1 MSSDKD
7 KSKLN
12 YKAIASGWKNYI
24 FKSPLIEELAK
35 TRAKICAECPHLNTE
50 YQFKKILPDKSI
62 EKIEGT
68 ACGLCGCPSS
78 AKLRQV
84 LERCPDNPPR
94 W

>member
-24 FKSPLIEELAK
+24 FKSPTIEELAK
-35 TRAKICAECPHLNTE
+35 TRAKICSECPH
-50 YQFKKILPDKSI
+50 FSDKHPMKRIMPDKSI
-62 EKIEGT
+62 KKIEGV
-68 ACGLCGCPSS
+68 ACSLCGCPLS

-84 LERCPDNPPR
+84 LESCPDKR
-94 W
+94 WD